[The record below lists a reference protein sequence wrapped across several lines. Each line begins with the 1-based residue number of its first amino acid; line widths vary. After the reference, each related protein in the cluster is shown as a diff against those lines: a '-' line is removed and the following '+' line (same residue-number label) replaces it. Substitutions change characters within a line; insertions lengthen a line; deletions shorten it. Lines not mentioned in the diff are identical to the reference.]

1 MLERLFKNKK
11 YLFLYLISGLAG
23 FCNFSSVYPT
33 FSCSLFGAFAEEKIP
48 AVIMV
53 IISTLIQGFFFGTEA
68 VLRFLLFV
76 ILFAIFKSAR
86 KENEKNERKRVKTIA
101 VTSILSAVITEV
113 LLVLIKIVPITSLG
127 ISLLHVLFTGLFLL
141 VFDRAF
147 KYLSSIDK
155 NSKEEITTVNSIS
168 CILMIVAVTLCLT
181 NVKLFGVDLWSL
193 ICIVLIMLYSWKNKI
208 IRAVICALFVLVVTA
223 LCYELKLEMAIC
235 LLAVSLITALISR
248 AGKKGAIV
256 GLAFSVI
263 LAIFTISNTATP
275 QSPEVELKLSEDY
288 QRFLQKQLEMLENE
302 KSGDDYL
309 KISDELAKIEEIKQL
324 NEEAKNTY
332 SSRVIKTMAVG
343 FLMFLIIPEA
353 LIEKLKVHV
362 ELKDEFKK
370 LREKLLKVHKVYRL
384 NAGK

>member
-11 YLFLYLISGLAG
+11 YLFLYLISGFAG
-23 FCNFSSVYPT
+23 FCNFSGVYPS

-48 AVIMV
+48 AVVMV
-53 IISTLIQGFFFGTEA
+53 IITTLIQGFFFGTEA

-76 ILFAIFKSAR
+76 LLFAIFKSVR
-86 KENEKNERKRVKTIA
+86 KEKEKDEKKRIKTIA

-127 ISLLHVLFTGLFLL
+127 ISLLHILFTGLFLL

-155 NSKEEITTVNSIS
+155 NSKDEITTVNSIS
-168 CILMIVAVTLCLT
+168 CILMIVAVTLCLA
-181 NVKLFGVDLWSL
+181 NVKVFGVDLWSL

-208 IRAVICALFVLVVTA
+208 IRAVICALLVLVVIA

-248 AGKKGAIV
+248 AGKKGAML
-256 GLAFSVI
+256 GLAFSTI
-263 LAIFTISNTATP
+263 LAIFTIFNTATP
-275 QSPEVELKLSEDY
+275 HSPEVELKLSEDY

-309 KISDELAKIEEIKQL
+309 KISDELTKIEEMKQL

-332 SSRVIKTMAVG
+332 SSRVIKIMAVG
-343 FLMFLIIPEA
+343 FLMFLLIPEA
-353 LIEKLKVHV
+353 LIERLKVHV

-370 LREKLLKVHKVYRL
+370 LREKLLKVHKIYRL